1 MLKFYFIF
9 LLTLDYVYCYPGG
22 APPDRCVSDNLK
34 PTGSHG
40 VTPTVTS
47 PSPFSI
53 SLSQTSYKAGDTIQ
67 VTLSGAQFKG
77 FLIVARKAAGGT
89 TNIGKFTISTT
100 HEKTMCT
107 SSTGVTHTSR
117 DIKTSV
123 TANWT
128 APLEAFG
135 DIIFKYTVVIDVTN
149 YYFDLNSSVVKA
161 LQPSEGTFFKDT
173 TCGKGKGCYSNCINN
188 ECDWETSW
196 QDKGDYLIITLR
208 SVSRVDNV
216 YVSLGFSNQSS
227 MGTAIVYSCV
237 LQNGSIGVVPGQTNG
252 HRYSHSNLTKNE
264 ISNEVNTYTDGLLQ
278 CTFSVQKL
286 TNDSNKYNLTEPWY
300 LVTARGAYNES
311 GLIRHSRI
319 DRNVTKDKVNLTD
332 NTTDVHFSTV
342 VPTTAVQIGKFGKDS
357 DCGSKKGCYSNC
369 IDGQCDL
376 LLAWTPKG
384 NNFEMTLK
392 TSAGNANDYYIA
404 LGLSPSGKMGPASV
418 MACTVNQGNTVDV
431 QASHNTDGYSNT
443 PLDNSKEGLF
453 LISGSYKDG
462 ILQCTFNR
470 VTSSTNNSNIF
481 DLTKQW
487 YLITARGPSS
497 QGGRLLQHEG
507 NERFTSQAQIDFQ
520 DVTVDISLEAS
531 KYPMIKAHGCLMV
544 IAWMF
549 LASIGLGFARF
560 LKPLWP
566 NSMPCGVKVWFAMHR
581 AFMVLAFV
589 CGCIGFILIF
599 AEVKDYSEIQ
609 GEFYTKAHPIL
620 GIITTALLVINP
632 FMSLLRCTP
641 DNPNRVYFNWAHRAV
656 GTIALILSTLA
667 ITVGL
672 YLPKAQVDTDAGL
685 IIMIVYSAWQLFFFL
700 IMSVLND
707 LTVTVLGKK
716 ASKPKKKGNAYVM
729 NAVDDYDK
737 IKETETVDTKPA
749 PPNDLLKKFFMSLH
763 VCVLSALTIALV
775 YYIIVGNV

>member
-1 MLKFYFIF
+1 MHS
-9 LLTLDYVYCYPGG
+9 YPNG
-22 APPDRCVSDNLK
+22 APSYLCDSDSLK
-34 PTGSHG
+34 PLGPHEVASS
-40 VTPTVTS
+40 VSS

-53 SLSQTSYKAGDTIQ
+53 SLSQTSYKSGDTIQ
-67 VTLSGAQFKG
+67 VTLSGAPFKG

-89 TNIGKFTISTT
+89 TNIGKFTISTN

-107 SSTGVTHTSR
+107 SFTGVTHASR

-128 APLEAFG
+128 APLETFG
-135 DIIFKYTVVIDVTN
+135 DIIIKYTVVMDVTN

-161 LQPSEGTFFKDT
+161 LQPTEGTFFKDP

-196 QDKGDYLIITLR
+196 QDKEDYLIISLR

-227 MGTAIVYSCV
+227 MGTALVYSCV
-237 LQNGSIGVVPGQTNG
+237 LHNGSIGVVPGKTNG

-264 ISNEVNTYTDGLLQ
+264 INNEVNNYTDGLLQ
-278 CTFSVQKL
+278 CTFSVQKV
-286 TNDSNKYNLTEPWY
+286 TNDSNKYNLTESWY

-332 NTTDVHFSTV
+332 STTDVHFSTV
-342 VPTTAVQIGKFGKDS
+342 VPTATVQIGTFGKDS

-369 IDGQCDL
+369 INDQCDL

-404 LGLSPSGKMGPASV
+404 LGGPASV

-431 QASHNTDGYSNT
+431 HASHNTDGYSNT
-443 PLDNSKEGLF
+443 QLDNSKEGLSH
-453 LISGSYKDG
+453 ISGSYKDG

-599 AEVKDYSEIQ
+599 AEVKDYSKIQ

-685 IIMIVYSAWQLFFFL
+685 IIMIVYSAWHLFFFL
-700 IMSVLND
+700 IMSVLNE
-707 LTVTVLGKK
+707 LTVTILGKK
-716 ASKPKKKGNAYVM
+716 ESKPKKKGNAYVM

-737 IKETETVDTKPA
+737 IKETETVDTKPV

-763 VCVLSALTIALV
+763 VCVLSALTIALL